1 MVYMPLT
8 LFFSN
13 TGMLFSKTEEVHLLV
28 VSYIRRQQS
37 SEARSFAKQKLNNC
51 LLLLLF
57 CFQGVREA
65 PIPIM
70 APGQNGNLH
79 HTGPRSEIKKTIKS
93 SKLKKKKVFK
103 GLIRKGSF
111 RLTQSKKKASE
122 KKQNSK

>member
-1 MVYMPLT
+1 
-8 LFFSN
+8 
-13 TGMLFSKTEEVHLLV
+13 
-28 VSYIRRQQS
+28 
-37 SEARSFAKQKLNNC
+37 
-51 LLLLLF
+51 
-57 CFQGVREA
+57 
-65 PIPIM
+65 M

-122 KKQNSK
+122 KKQNSKWKAIREVKQGRKIEDL